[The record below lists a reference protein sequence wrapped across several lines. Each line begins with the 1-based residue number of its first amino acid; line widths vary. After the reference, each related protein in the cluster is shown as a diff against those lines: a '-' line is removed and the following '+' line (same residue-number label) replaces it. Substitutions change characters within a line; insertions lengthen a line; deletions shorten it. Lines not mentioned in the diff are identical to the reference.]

1 MNENTPTPEEA
12 GASVSN
18 DTKFQCKDTK
28 SVGFEQIIHVGNE
41 YFERIKEPDIKSG
54 RLKTSFEHRT
64 KDNLITRFGKDKLL
78 EIPYYDKFVSVPAH
92 HEHYQQTFDNGGNGC
107 YNSYHKLEYEP
118 QEGDLES
125 TKKLIKHI
133 FQDKEEIGWDYLTLL
148 YRKPAQVLPVLCLVS
163 KANNTGKSTFLNF
176 LTYLFGENATPL
188 NEDHLSNT
196 FNFWV
201 TSLIAIFEE
210 IGDGKKNMDRIKE
223 ISTAKQTTLNEK
235 NRPQRR
241 IDTYVKLIL
250 LSNNSDGFIKANEND
265 IRYLIIEL
273 PPLTDL
279 DPDFEDKLKAE
290 IPAVAY
296 HLAHRELTH
305 LKKSRMWFDPA
316 LIRTEALQKVVE
328 NSRSDCAKD
337 IELWAQDQC
346 SRYEQDV
353 CISITDLMNELK
365 KYPMN
370 VIRRA
375 LQEELKFSPTQGRY
389 TDRFGISQNGQHYTF
404 SSDVNNLSEAQM
416 IDVCDNDNLPF

>member
-1 MNENTPTPEEA
+1 MKQKKNPTKVVGDDIIKA
-12 GASVSN
+12 N
-18 DTKFQCKDTK
+18 KLQYKDTK
-28 SVGFEQIIHVGNE
+28 SVGFEQIIHVGND
-41 YFERIKEPDIKSG
+41 YFEEIKEPDIKTG

-64 KDNLITRFGKDKLL
+64 KDNIISRFGKYWLS
-78 EIPYYDKFVSVPAH
+78 EIPYYDKFVNVPAH
-92 HEHYQQTFDNGGNGC
+92 HEDYRQTFDNGGNGC
-107 YNSYHKLEYEP
+107 YNRYHKLEYEP
-118 QEGDLES
+118 LEGEIES

-148 YRKPAQVLPVLCLVS
+148 YRKPTQVLPVVCLVS

-188 NEDHLSNT
+188 NEDHLSNS

-201 TSLIAIFEE
+201 TSLLAIFEE

-241 IDTYVKLIL
+241 IDSYVKLIL
-250 LSNNSDGFIKANEND
+250 LSNNSEGFIKANEND
-265 IRYLIIEL
+265 IRYLILEL
-273 PPLTDL
+273 PSLTDL

-290 IPAVAY
+290 IPSVAF

-305 LKKSRMWFDPA
+305 PKKSRMWFEPS
-316 LIRTEALQKVVE
+316 LIKTEALQKVVE

-337 IELWAQDQC
+337 IEVWAQDQC
-346 SRYEQDV
+346 SRYGEV

-370 VIRRA
+370 TIRKA
-375 LQEELKFSPTQGRY
+375 LQEDLKMNPSKGRY
-389 TDRFGISQNGQHYTF
+389 RDKYGNEINGQHYTF
-404 SSDVNNLSEAQM
+404 SPQTGE
-416 IDVCDNDNLPF
+416 DNLANCDDDKLPF